1 MKSRKQE
8 IEDKGIMDKRD
19 KTNNSYENE
28 SSTKNE
34 EKQRLFRLLDGT
46 GYNLD
51 ALEEDPLLK
60 MISQWDYPIFDLA
73 ESSNRQ
79 LLSHVSVS
87 I

>member
-1 MKSRKQE
+1 
-8 IEDKGIMDKRD
+8 MDKRD

-28 SSTKNE
+28 SATKNE